1 MITVVRNVIS
11 KANGTNSTEETEEHF
26 LEKVGGEGAAALLVS
41 SFCYGAPSSYFLSFF
56 LLELQTAVSDKLKTY
71 TFLDTNDTL

>member
-1 MITVVRNVIS
+1 MELTQ
-11 KANGTNSTEETEEHF
+11 TEETEKHF
-26 LEKVGGEGAAALLVS
+26 LEKVGGEGAAALLAS
-41 SFCYGAPSSYFLSFF
+41 PFWYGAPSSYGLSFFF